1 LEINEETFR
10 TNQKNQLYYLQY
22 AYARCCQLLNKAQE
36 KKINLNSKNHTLSWN
51 EAERNIL
58 KNLLRFS
65 FVLQTIIEENEPHYL
80 IHYLTDLA
88 QDFQTYYQKGEIIID
103 ESKPL
108 KTRQRIL
115 LVQGVKKVLKI
126 GLNLAGITAPKR
138 M

>member
-1 LEINEETFR
+1 MEINEETFR

-88 QDFQTYYQKGEIIID
+88 QDFQTYYQKGEIII
-103 ESKPL
+103 
-108 KTRQRIL
+108 
-115 LVQGVKKVLKI
+115 
-126 GLNLAGITAPKR
+126 
-138 M
+138 